1 MMLTS
6 SIDDV
11 IQSLTPRR
19 KQVLK
24 KLLVGASDADI
35 AKEIDVSE
43 PTVRKHIE
51 RICDVF
57 TQALPDYHGQKL
69 KRSDLI
75 RVVAGHRPQMTVP
88 QPQLHDEAQQ
98 LNQKGFNEYMAGN
111 FAIAVQYFQAAI
123 ALHPDYAN
131 AHYNLGT
138 TYERLQQNEK
148 AKSHYKKARDFQGKG
163 AYAAICN
170 LARLNILEGQPQ
182 AALQPLEDCLD
193 DEIEEP
199 LIRVS
204 LHKNLGWALY
214 LLGQYDR
221 SLEQL
226 QQAIALDPSS
236 TASYCLLA
244 QVYEATENLDYAKHY
259 WKKCLDGCKSNLS
272 DSTQRPWRWPEI
284 DIWQAQAFQFLHNYS
299 EPGKDHGTA

>member
-1 MMLTS
+1 MPTS

-11 IQSLTPRR
+11 IQNLTPRR
-19 KQVLK
+19 KQVLE
-24 KLLVGASDADI
+24 KLLVGASDAEI
-35 AKEIDVSE
+35 AKEMDVSE

-51 RICDVF
+51 RICEVF
-57 TQALPDYHGQKL
+57 TQDLPDYHGQKL

-88 QPQLHDEAQQ
+88 QPQLEDEAQQ
-98 LNQKGFNEYMAGN
+98 LNQKGFDEYMAGN

-123 ALHPDYAN
+123 ALHPHYAN

-138 TYERLQQNEK
+138 TYERLQQKEK
-148 AKSHYKKARDFQGKG
+148 AKAHYKKARDFHGKG

-170 LARLNILEGQPQ
+170 LARLNILEGNPQ
-182 AALQPLEDCLD
+182 AALKPLEDCLA

-226 QQAIALDPSS
+226 HEAIALDPSS

-244 QVYEATENLDYAKHY
+244 QVYEATENLGDAKHY
-259 WKKCLDGCKSNLS
+259 WQTCLDGSKSSSS
-272 DSTQRPWRWPEI
+272 DSAQRPWQWPEVEV
-284 DIWQAQAFQFLHNYS
+284 WQAQAFQFIHNYS
-299 EPGKDHGTA
+299 KTDENHETA